1 MVHLKQTMLL
11 LGAVTCGTRQV
22 SAIKR
27 LAVGVTRGVGVG
39 VGDALSVG
47 FTIRRDT
54 IGNGKRGLANI
65 AVRSIG
71 QWKNFTDN
79 LTGQWK
85 GRTRC

>member
-1 MVHLKQTMLL
+1 MLL

-54 IGNGKRGLANI
+54 LASASVGLPI
-65 AVRSIG
+65 V
-71 QWKNFTDN
+71 Q
-79 LTGQWK
+79 
-85 GRTRC
+85 